1 MVCSEDGLALE
12 PGRYVRISVIDS
24 GTGINEDDLPRIFD
38 PFFTTKDMGR
48 GTGLGLASAYGI
60 IKNHGGIINA
70 DSIINKGTTFNVFL
84 PASDKNIVKTKPLNQ
99 KTLKGIGTV
108 LLVDDEEM
116 IIDVG
121 SQILENL
128 GYSVLSARS
137 GTDAIEVY
145 QVHQDEIILVILDMI
160 MPDLGGGETYDRL
173 RKINPEIK
181 ILLSSGYSIDGQ
193 ASEIMDRGCNGFIQ
207 KPFNIKKL
215 SRKIRDVID

>member
-1 MVCSEDGLALE
+1 M
-12 PGRYVRISVIDS
+12 
-24 GTGINEDDLPRIFD
+24 
-38 PFFTTKDMGR
+38 
-48 GTGLGLASAYGI
+48 
-60 IKNHGGIINA
+60 
-70 DSIINKGTTFNVFL
+70 
-84 PASDKNIVKTKPLNQ
+84 NQ
-99 KTLKGIGTV
+99 KTLKGVGTV

-137 GTDAIEVY
+137 GTEAIEVY
-145 QVHQDEIILVILDMI
+145 QAHPDEIILVILDMV

-173 RKINPEIK
+173 KKINSEIK

-207 KPFNIKKL
+207 KPFNIKQL